1 MLYPLFA
8 MTLLIFVIM
17 LITVRTRFAAVKSGA
32 MSGSYFKTMSGAEPP
47 AAVAKTSR
55 QFSNLFE
62 TPTLFYAAGVIYLAL
77 DLQLPLTVT
86 LAWLY
91 VALRLVHAVIHIG
104 YNNVMHR
111 LMAFA
116 ASLLCVGGI
125 WVCLLVEAG

>member
-1 MLYPLFA
+1 
-8 MTLLIFVIM
+8 
-17 LITVRTRFAAVKSGA
+17 
-32 MSGSYFKTMSGAEPP
+32 MSGAEPP

-77 DLQLPLTVT
+77 DLQLALAVT